1 MTTKF
6 LLLPHVLTVKLW
18 RHHPDL
24 LSPPLS
30 LAAEGI
36 QTLDALPG
44 TLRPKSNETT
54 LTLPKGRW
62 LWLHVESGWGGRRM
76 KGPVLTGPGLAILL
90 TLVNVEPG
98 TSGIHPVSVT
108 QNRAFW
114 VFSVFDGKLQPALTT
129 EMPVVS

>member
-1 MTTKF
+1 
-6 LLLPHVLTVKLW
+6 
-18 RHHPDL
+18 
-24 LSPPLS
+24 
-30 LAAEGI
+30 
-36 QTLDALPG
+36 
-44 TLRPKSNETT
+44 
-54 LTLPKGRW
+54 
-62 LWLHVESGWGGRRM
+62 M